1 VSKKMSQKM
10 YDLTFFDILVQL
22 FAGVMTLDMV
32 SGVCDRCLIRSL

>member
-1 VSKKMSQKM
+1 MSKKMSQKM

-32 SGVCDRCLIRSL
+32 SDGCDRCLIRSL